1 MQQKL
6 SIFADDLLDKKQEEG
21 ITLKFA
27 RFCEGR
33 PNGGALGEG
42 RLGDDGQLLDG
53 GGGGWETSLTNAA
66 VDAQGTYVL
75 IFNNLSG

>member
-1 MQQKL
+1 MKQKL
-6 SIFADDLLDKKQEEG
+6 SILADDLLDKTRKKELL
-21 ITLKFA
+21 LKFA

-53 GGGGWETSLTNAA
+53 GRGGRDGEAGDLPHKH
-66 VDAQGTYVL
+66 
-75 IFNNLSG
+75 SG